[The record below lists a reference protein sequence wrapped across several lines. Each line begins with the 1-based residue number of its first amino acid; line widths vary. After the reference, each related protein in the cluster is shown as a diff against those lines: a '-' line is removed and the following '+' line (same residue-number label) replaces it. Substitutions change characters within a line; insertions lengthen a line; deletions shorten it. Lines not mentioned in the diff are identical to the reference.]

1 MQMTN
6 GAIRSPNNVFPSST
20 KTNFKEAV
28 PELDLD
34 TFDLS
39 AFVMPKPGSTAQK
52 GTKAV
57 AEIKQEVI
65 QQFLA
70 ESDALFNMG
79 QKYET
84 EVVARGHQSLYE
96 LLASIY
102 SLALRIE
109 NHDESKKIVSA
120 IRKHLKDAFKISIQ
134 ANSTPLAA
142 VVRFVVRGDK
152 VTASRYTK
160 VLDIARKENLQPED
174 LPAYIKRRGGVTQI
188 QDTEANQLAKKGGDK
203 SSKERTQMIRELFN
217 WMAIASPQSIDYA
230 GQVAVHIENKDDK
243 SDEQKSEFCLF
254 VTQRSDD
261 GTFKIISAND
271 VGKAYE
277 DNLVKFLGKNMPND
291 LHTLERGLRNYKMK
305 LSQDESLSAKSR
317 KQLERELAQPVK
329 YKNQQVIEMDPS
341 TENKE

>member
-20 KTNFKEAV
+20 KTNFKEAI
-28 PELDLD
+28 PDLDLD

-39 AFVMPKPGSTAQK
+39 AFVMPKPGSTTQK

-57 AEIKQEVI
+57 ADIQQEVI

-70 ESDALFNMG
+70 ESDALFSMG
-79 QKYET
+79 QKYEN

-109 NHDESKKIVSA
+109 NHEQATKIVSA
-120 IRKHLKDAFKISIQ
+120 IRKHLKDTFKISIQ

-160 VLDIARKENLQPED
+160 VLDVARKENLQPED

-217 WMAIASPQSIDYA
+217 WMAIASPQSIDYV
-230 GQVAVHIENKDDK
+230 GQVAVHFEEKDDK
-243 SDEQKSEFCLF
+243 SDTDKSEFCVF

-291 LHTLERGLRNYKMK
+291 LYTLERGLRNYKMK

-329 YKNQQVIEMDPS
+329 YKNQQVIEMDQS
-341 TENKE
+341 TEDNE